1 MLEEEE
7 SPWLKRI
14 LCDGTGHTE
23 TGWAWAT
30 TGGPHNDDGSGGG
43 TAVRKRKGR
52 KRGGEILHDTF
63 FCPSSVFS
71 SG

>member
-30 TGGPHNDDGSGGG
+30 TGGPHNDDGIRWR
-43 TAVRKRKGR
+43 VWW
-52 KRGGEILHDTF
+52 
-63 FCPSSVFS
+63 
-71 SG
+71 